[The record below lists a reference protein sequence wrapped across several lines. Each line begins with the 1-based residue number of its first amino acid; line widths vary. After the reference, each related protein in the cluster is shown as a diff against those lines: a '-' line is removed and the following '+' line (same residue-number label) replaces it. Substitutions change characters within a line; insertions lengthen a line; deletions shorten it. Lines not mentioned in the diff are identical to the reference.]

1 MTPVEIA
8 NELLGL
14 PEADWDLPM
23 GTIANRLGVTSTEI
37 ANAIDLIKAW
47 EDMTG
52 KQVTPA

>member
-1 MTPVEIA
+1 MTPVGIA